1 MPPMMPQASRGMGRR
16 LIGQFFQAGVV
27 TETAPI
33 AARMLRIS
41 IKSAGQEWMPGQQI
55 RVCVGDPGSPSGWLD
70 GLRRTYSVWNYD
82 GEVLTLCVLDHGDGP
97 GARWA
102 RSVQPGQEVL
112 FGKPEGAM
120 VLRPAAYHVFVGE
133 ETASVAFGPMM
144 RALLEADD
152 RADIRGVIE
161 VGYPADRLPLPDRPE
176 PGRPEPGE
184 PEPDAGRP
192 EPDRLSWQYRHGAP
206 AASSQT
212 LVRAVS
218 ELELPDEPGSAYVA
232 GEARTVQ
239 WVAQHLV
246 RDRGWP
252 RRAIRTKPFWAP
264 GRTGLD

>member
-27 TETAPI
+27 TETSPI

-55 RVCVGDPGSPSGWLD
+55 RVCVGDPGSPAGWLD
-70 GLRRTYSVWNYD
+70 GLRRTYSVWSYD

-102 RSVQPGQEVL
+102 RSVRPGQEVL

-144 RALLEADD
+144 RALLEADGG
-152 RADIRGVIE
+152 ADIRGVIE
-161 VGYPADRLPLPDRPE
+161 VGYPADRLPMPDRPE
-176 PGRPEPGE
+176 PGQSRPDAVQ
-184 PEPDAGRP
+184 PEPDRP
-192 EPDRLSWQYRHGAP
+192 EPDRLSWRYRHGAP
-206 AASSQT
+206 AASSQS
-212 LVRAVS
+212 LVTAVA

-239 WVAQHLV
+239 LVAQHLV
-246 RDRGWP
+246 RERGWP